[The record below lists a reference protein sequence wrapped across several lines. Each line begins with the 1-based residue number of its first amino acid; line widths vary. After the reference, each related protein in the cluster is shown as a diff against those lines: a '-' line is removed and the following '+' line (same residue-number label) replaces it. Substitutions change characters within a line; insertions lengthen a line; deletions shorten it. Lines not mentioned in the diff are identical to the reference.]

1 MQDTLSN
8 NKRIA
13 RNTLL
18 LYVRMIFLML
28 VSLYTSRVILNA
40 LGVLDYGIYM
50 AVGGFVAMFG
60 IISSSLT
67 AAISRFIT
75 FELGKNGGSRVQKV
89 FQASLYIQFIISGIV
104 LLLLE
109 SFGVWFLNTQMTIP
123 DDRIITANW
132 VFQLSILTFV
142 INLISVPYNACIIA
156 HEHMKAF
163 AYIGIIQAVST
174 LGVAFVVKGWGADKL
189 LIYALLIAAVAIFI
203 RILYSCYCKRN
214 FDECTLDGR
223 CDRKIMKEIFQFSGW
238 NFIGS
243 SSGVMRDQGVNLL
256 INVFCGPAVNTAR
269 GIAMQ
274 VSAAVTQFSNNF
286 LTAINPQIT
295 KSYAA
300 GEHDYLIKLVFRGAR
315 FSSYLLLMLSLP
327 VLAETHEILALWLKI
342 VPEYSVS
349 FVRLILIY
357 VMVESISYTMITLM
371 LATGN
376 IRNYQILVGGLQ
388 FLNFPGAY
396 ILLKLGC
403 RPESTIV
410 ISIVIAFVCLF
421 LRLYMLHKMVG
432 VPICLFLRK
441 VLLNV
446 IAVGC
451 TAALLPLAMLQL
463 LDSGLARMF
472 IVCPLSVI
480 AAIVSVY
487 FIGCDAQER
496 IFINDKLLSK
506 LRLGR

>member
-1 MQDTLSN
+1 M
-8 NKRIA
+8 
-13 RNTLL
+13 L

-60 IISSSLT
+60 IISNSLT

-75 FELGKNGGSRVQKV
+75 FELGKNDGDRIQQV

-123 DDRIITANW
+123 ADRIIAANW

-142 INLISVPYNACIIA
+142 INLISIPYNACIIA

-163 AYIGIIQAVST
+163 AYIGIIQAVAT
-174 LGVAFVVKGWGADKL
+174 LGVAFVVKGFGADKL
-189 LIYALLIAAVAIFI
+189 LMYSVLIAAVAVLI
-203 RILYSCYCKRN
+203 RVLYSYYCKRN
-214 FDECTLDGR
+214 FEECTLTGS
-223 CDRKIMKEIFQFSGW
+223 CDKKIMKEIFQFSGW

-286 LTAINPQIT
+286 LTAVNPQIT

-300 GEHDYLIKLVFRGAR
+300 GDRDYLIKLVLRGAR
-315 FSSYLLLMLSLP
+315 FSSYLLLILALP
-327 VLAETHEILALWLKI
+327 VLSETHEILALWLKI
-342 VPEYSVS
+342 VPEYSVA

-357 VMVESISYTMITLM
+357 VMVESMSYTMITLM

-396 ILLKLGC
+396 VLLKLGC

-410 ISIVIAFVCLF
+410 ISIIIAFVCLF
-421 LRLYMLHKMVG
+421 LRLYMLNRMVG
-432 VPICLFLRK
+432 FPIGLFLRK
-441 VLLNV
+441 VLVNV
-446 IAVGC
+446 TVVGGIAVLVP
-451 TAALLPLAMLQL
+451 LLMVQL
-463 LDSGLARMF
+463 LDAGLVRMF

-480 AAIVSVY
+480 AATISVY
-487 FIGCDAQER
+487 FIGCDTQER
-496 IFINDKLLSK
+496 TFIKDKFLSK
-506 LRLGR
+506 LRISR